1 MATSIPEV
9 SENNIKHCLL
19 IQMQI
24 GTTTYYISNSWKA
37 ITYDGN
43 VYTQLGAFLSV
54 GEFRED
60 IKTTNGDLSLELTG
74 IPAGNIQTVL
84 QNPVKGGIVKIFR
97 AFFDDNYAE
106 STVSVYPRYNGLI
119 TNFSINEQVSLDQGD
134 ITNTVGISVASINTI
149 LENRI
154 NGQRTTPEDRA
165 RLFPSDTT
173 FARVPVIN
181 NTAFDFGKDYSGGG
195 GYGGGGGAGPWGP
208 GWGSGIGNFGM
219 R

>member
-9 SENNIKHCLL
+9 EANNIKHCLL

-84 QNPVKGGIVKIFR
+84 QNPVKGGVVKIFR
-97 AFFDDNYAE
+97 AFFDDNYAV
-106 STVSVYPRYNGLI
+106 STVYPRYNGLI

-149 LENRI
+149 LENRV

-165 RLFPSDTT
+165 RLFPTDTT
-173 FARVPVIN
+173 FARVPIIN
-181 NTAFDFGKDYSGGG
+181 NTAFDFGKDFSYGG
-195 GYGGGGGAGPWGP
+195 GYGGGGGGGRNGNPFDF
-208 GWGSGIGNFGM
+208 GNFGM